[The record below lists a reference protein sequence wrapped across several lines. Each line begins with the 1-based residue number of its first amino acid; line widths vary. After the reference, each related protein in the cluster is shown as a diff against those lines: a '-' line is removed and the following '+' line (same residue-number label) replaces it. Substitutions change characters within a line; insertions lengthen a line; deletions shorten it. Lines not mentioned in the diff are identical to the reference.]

1 MYRKQE
7 PVSAGMSFAVVLVLL
22 SAIALEKGM
31 VSNPKWYYLLWITLP
46 LLAACV
52 YTGRK

>member
-7 PVSAGMSFAVVLVLL
+7 NVSAGMSFAIVLVLA
-22 SAIALEKGM
+22 SAVALEKGM
-31 VSNPKWYYLLWITLP
+31 VANPKWYYVLWITIP

-52 YTGRK
+52 YTKRK